1 MTKTITPSEL
11 SGSREIKGASPDAIM
26 QLGFGYWASKTLLS
40 AVEFGLFTE
49 LAGGPLDDQSIA
61 KRLKLH
67 SRGLHDF
74 LDALVALGMLTKSG
88 GRYANTLETAHFL
101 DRNKVSY
108 IGGFLQM
115 SSVRLYSFWGNL
127 TEALRTG
134 EPQNEAKQGRDL
146 FDEIYKNPEHLRSFL
161 KAMTGISLRP
171 AAVIAQKFP
180 WSSYKSFADI
190 GAAEGCI
197 PAAVAE
203 AHPHLKGIGFD
214 LPGVQPHFEAYIAA
228 HNLSSRVSFKGG
240 DFFAHPLPGADVLIM
255 GRILH
260 DWSVARRRELIGKAF
275 AALPDKGA
283 LLIYETI
290 IDDDRRQNAFGLLM
304 SLNMLIETREGADY
318 TGADCIGWMNE
329 AGFRETRVEHLLGP
343 DSMVIGI
350 K

>member
-1 MTKTITPSEL
+1 MSASSTPIHESRDL
-11 SGSREIKGASPDAIM
+11 SPESIM
-26 QLGFGYWASKTLLS
+26 QLGFGYWGSKTLLS
-40 AVEFGLFTE
+40 AVELGLFTE
-49 LAGGPLDDQSIA
+49 LAGGPLDAEAIGR
-61 KRLKLH
+61 RLKLH
-67 SRGLHDF
+67 PRGLHDF
-74 LDALVALGMLTKSG
+74 LDALVALGMLMKSG
-88 GRYANTLETAHFL
+88 EHYANTPETAHFL

-108 IGGFLQM
+108 VGGFLQM
-115 SSVRLYSFWGNL
+115 SSVRLYPFWGNL

-146 FDEIYKNPEHLRSFL
+146 FDEIYKNPEQLKSFL
-161 KAMTGISLRP
+161 KAMTGISLRT

-180 WSSYKSFADI
+180 WINYKSFADI

-197 PAAVAE
+197 PAAIAE

-214 LPGVQPHFEAYIAA
+214 LPGVQPHFEAYIAG

-240 DFFAHPLPGADVLIM
+240 DFFADPLPGADVLIM

-260 DWSVARRRELIGKAF
+260 DWSVARRRELICKSF
-275 AALPDKGA
+275 AVLPDKGA

-290 IDDDRRQNAFGLLM
+290 IDDGRRQNAFGLLM

-318 TGADCIGWMNE
+318 TGADCMGWMKE

>member
-1 MTKTITPSEL
+1 MSASSTPIHESRDL
-11 SGSREIKGASPDAIM
+11 SPESIM
-26 QLGFGYWASKTLLS
+26 QLGFGYWGSKTLLS
-40 AVEFGLFTE
+40 AVELGLFTE
-49 LAGGPLDDQSIA
+49 LAGGPLDAESIG

-67 SRGLHDF
+67 PRGLYDF

-88 GRYANTLETAHFL
+88 GHYANTPETAHFL

-108 IGGFLQM
+108 VGGFLQM
-115 SSVRLYSFWGNL
+115 SSVRLYPFWGNL

-146 FDEIYKNPEHLRSFL
+146 FDEIYKNPEQLKSFL
-161 KAMTGISLRP
+161 KAMTGISLRT

-180 WSSYKSFADI
+180 WINYNSFADI

-197 PAAVAE
+197 PAAIAE
-203 AHPHLKGIGFD
+203 AHPHLTGIGFD
-214 LPGVQPHFEAYIAA
+214 LPGVRPHFEAYIAG
-228 HNLSSRVSFKGG
+228 HNLLSRVSFKGG
-240 DFFAHPLPGADVLIM
+240 DFFADPLPRADVLIM

-260 DWSVARRRELIGKAF
+260 DWSVARRRELICKSF
-275 AALPDKGA
+275 AVLPDKGA

-290 IDDDRRQNAFGLLM
+290 IDDGRRQNAFGLLM

-318 TGADCIGWMNE
+318 TGADCMGWMKE

-343 DSMVIGI
+343 DSMVIGV